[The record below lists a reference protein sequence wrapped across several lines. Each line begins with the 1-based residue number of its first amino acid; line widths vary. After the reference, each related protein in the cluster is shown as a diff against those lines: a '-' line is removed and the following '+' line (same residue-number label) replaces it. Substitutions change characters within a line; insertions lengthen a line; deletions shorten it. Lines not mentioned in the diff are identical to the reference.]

1 MTLPKIIQGGMGVAI
16 SNWTLAKAV
25 AETGNIGIVS
35 GTGIPL
41 IVMGRLMDGDPG
53 GHVRR
58 ALEHFPYPEVAE
70 QMIEKYYLPNGREP
84 GQPYKRLPM
93 WTAEPS
99 VWLDQVTV
107 ATNFVEVWL
116 AKEGHDGIVGVNLL
130 EKVQMPIPSSLYGAL
145 LAEADLIII
154 GAGIPRQVPGILDK
168 LANHEAVSYQLDVKY
183 ADRDDDFRIHF
194 DPEAVFPG
202 LPAKLGPLKRS
213 DFYPIVSSTILAKAL
228 AKRATGS
235 IEGFVVELP
244 VAGGHNAPPRD
255 NSVFNDDGE
264 PVYGDKDKVDLKK
277 IADLGLPFYMAG
289 GYDTPE
295 TLKFALDNG
304 AAGVQ
309 IGTAFAYCNESGME
323 PEIRQTV
330 INGVV
335 RGEVEVRTDPVASPT
350 GFPFKVV
357 QLEGTVARQD
367 IYDERPRVCDI
378 GYLRHIVKG
387 PEGNL
392 IYRCPA
398 EPVDAYVKKGGDIE
412 DTACRSCLCN
422 NLFATAGQ
430 PQVRR
435 NGFVEPPIVTSG
447 DQVVYVDRFV
457 KGEGDSYSA
466 KDVIEYVLQEVIEPV

>member
-25 AETGNIGIVS
+25 AETGNVGVVS
-35 GTGIPL
+35 GTGISL
-41 IVMGRLMDGDPG
+41 IVIGRLMDGDPG

-70 QMIEKYYLPNGREP
+70 KMIEKYYLPEGRKP

-99 VWLDQVTV
+99 LWLDQVTV

-116 AKEGHDGIVGVNLL
+116 AKEGNSGTVGVNLL
-130 EKVQMPIPSSLYGAL
+130 EKVQMPIMSSLYGCM
-145 LAEADLIII
+145 LANVDLVII
-154 GAGIPRQVPGILDK
+154 GAGIPRQVPAILDK
-168 LANHEAVSYQLDVKY
+168 LAEHESVSYALDVKH
-183 ADRDDDFRIHF
+183 AESDDDFRIHF
-194 DPEAVFPG
+194 DPKQVFPG
-202 LPAKLGPLKRS
+202 LAEKLGPIKRP
-213 DFYPIVSSTILAKAL
+213 DFYPIVSSTVLAKAL
-228 AKRATGS
+228 ARKGG
-235 IEGFVVELP
+235 IQGIVVELP
-244 VAGGHNAPPRD
+244 IAGGHNAPPRD
-255 NSVFNDDGE
+255 NSVFNDKGE
-264 PVYGDKDKVDLKK
+264 PVYGQKDIVNLEKVG
-277 IADLGLPFYMAG
+277 ALGLPFYMAG

-295 TLKFALDNG
+295 KLAYALEAG

-309 IGTAFAYCNESGME
+309 IGTAFAYCNESGMK

-330 INGVV
+330 IKGVM

-357 QLEGTVARQD
+357 QMDGTVARQEV
-367 IYDERPRVCDI
+367 YDERPRVCDI

-387 PEGNL
+387 DEGDL

-435 NGFVEPPIVTSG
+435 SGFVEPPIITSG
-447 DQVVYVDRFV
+447 DEVVNIDRFV
-457 KGEGDSYSA
+457 TAERTKYSA
-466 KDVIEYVLQEVIEPV
+466 KDVIAYMLETTPEPV

>member
-25 AETGNIGIVS
+25 AETGNVGVVS
-35 GTGIPL
+35 GTGISL
-41 IVMGRLMDGDPG
+41 IVIGRLMDGDPG

-58 ALEHFPYPEVAE
+58 ALAHFPYPEVAE
-70 QMIEKYYLPNGREP
+70 AMIDKYYLSAGRKP

-99 VWLDQVTV
+99 LWLDQVTV

-130 EKVQMPIPSSLYGAL
+130 EKVQMPIISSLYGCM
-145 LAEADLIII
+145 LADVDLVII
-154 GAGIPRQVPGILDK
+154 GAGIPRQVPAILDL
-168 LANHEAVSYQLDVKY
+168 LAEHQPASYALDVKQ
-183 ADRDDDFRIHF
+183 AESDDDFRIHF
-194 DPEAVFPG
+194 DPEQIFPG
-202 LPAKLGPLKRS
+202 LAEKLGPIKRP
-213 DFYPIVSSTILAKAL
+213 DFYPIVSSTVLAKAL
-228 AKRATGS
+228 ARKGG
-235 IEGFVVELP
+235 IQGIVVELP
-244 VAGGHNAPPRD
+244 IAGGHNAPPRD
-255 NSVFNDDGE
+255 NTVFNDKGE
-264 PVYGDKDKVDLKK
+264 PVYGKKDIVNLEKV
-277 IADLGLPFYMAG
+277 ADLGLPFYMAG

-295 TLKFALDNG
+295 KLNHALEAG

-309 IGTAFAYCNESGME
+309 IGTAFAYCNESGMK

-335 RGEVEVRTDPVASPT
+335 KGEVQVRTDPVASPT

-357 QLEGTVARQD
+357 QLDGTVAQQD
-367 IYDERPRVCDI
+367 IYDQRPRVCDI

-387 PEGNL
+387 QNGDL

-398 EPVDAYVKKGGDIE
+398 EPVEAYVKKGGTVE
-412 DTACRSCLCN
+412 ETACRSCLCN

-430 PQVRR
+430 PQIRR
-435 NGFVEPPIVTSG
+435 SGFIEPPIVTSG
-447 DQVVYVDRFV
+447 DEVVNIDRFV
-457 KGEGDSYSA
+457 TEARTNYSA
-466 KDVIEYVLQEVIEPV
+466 RNVIAYMLEETPAPV